1 MNGCEPIQKA
11 VFSKQR
17 ASGIDAGA
25 GHARMLPAESCS
37 GDRALKPAWVHLYA
51 LPPVSVV
58 LLVLIDRVPFT
69 GAWHT
74 LVQCGI
80 VLAAIGL
87 AGAWL
92 RANRAALLRGSDT
105 PERDIPVLVIVIPP
119 HSGGC
124 DAAPAAKDAD
134 SLPTRNPLRPGAF
147 LLDPA
152 TSTTPRASH
161 RED

>member
-1 MNGCEPIQKA
+1 
-11 VFSKQR
+11 
-17 ASGIDAGA
+17 
-25 GHARMLPAESCS
+25 MLPAESCS

-51 LPPVSVV
+51 LPLVSVV
-58 LLVLIDRVPFT
+58 LLVLIGKVPLT
-69 GAWHT
+69 GPWHT

-80 VLAAIGL
+80 VLAPLGL

-105 PERDIPVLVIVIPP
+105 SERDIPVLVIVIPP
-119 HSGGC
+119 HSAGC
-124 DAAPAAKDAD
+124 DAAPAAKEVD

-152 TSTTPRASH
+152 TSTTPRVFH

>member
-1 MNGCEPIQKA
+1 
-11 VFSKQR
+11 
-17 ASGIDAGA
+17 
-25 GHARMLPAESCS
+25 MLPAESCS
-37 GDRALKPAWVHLYA
+37 GHRALKPAWVHLYA
-51 LPPVSVV
+51 LPPLTVV
-58 LLVLIDRVPFT
+58 LLVLIDRVPLT

-105 PERDIPVLVIVIPP
+105 PERDIPVLVIVIPL
-119 HSGGC
+119 HSAGC
-124 DAAPAAKDAD
+124 DASQAAKDVD
-134 SLPTRNPLRPGAF
+134 PLPTRSPLRPGAF

-152 TSTTPRASH
+152 TSTNPRA
-161 RED
+161 RYRGD